1 MKVNGNGQGKIL
13 TTDELRLLFTEGLLK
28 PRDRVLFGIC
38 LFTGCRVSEALA
50 LQTTD
55 IKGGT
60 LTFRKSTT
68 KGKLKTR
75 VVDIEPGLAQ
85 LLAEYQNQMVST
97 KSGALFP
104 GMRGRSPTL
113 TRFSADKILKA
124 ACLSVGLVGVSTHSF
139 RRTALTMMSS
149 AGIPLRV
156 IQEISGHND
165 LGTLQRYLEVSPEQ
179 RRSAVAVIGF

>member
-13 TTDELRLLFTEGLLK
+13 TPEELRLLFTSGLLT
-28 PRDRVLFGIC
+28 PRDRALFGIC

-55 IKGGT
+55 IKGET

-75 VVDIEPGLAQ
+75 VVDVHPDLAR
-85 LLAEYQNQMVST
+85 LLALYQPV

-104 GMRGRSPTL
+104 GMRGRTLTL
-113 TRFSADKILKA
+113 TRFMADKILKSA
-124 ACLSVGLVGVSTHSF
+124 SFRVGLEGVSTHSF

-179 RRSAVAVIGF
+179 KRNAVSAIGF

>member
-1 MKVNGNGQGKIL
+1 MKVDGNGQGKIL
-13 TTDELRLLFTEGLLK
+13 TTDELRSLFSEGLRNE
-28 PRDRVLFGIC
+28 RDRALFGIC

-55 IKGGT
+55 IRGET

-75 VVDIEPGLAQ
+75 VVDIQPGLAQ
-85 LLAEYQNQMVST
+85 LLAEYQPI
-97 KSGALFP
+97 KPGALFP

-113 TRFSADKILKA
+113 TRFAADKILRD
-124 ACLSVGLVGVSTHSF
+124 ACLRVGLVGVSTHSF

-165 LGTLQRYLEVSPEQ
+165 LGTLQRYLEVTPEQ
-179 RRSAVAVIGF
+179 RRNAVAVIGF

>member
-1 MKVNGNGQGKIL
+1 MKVAGNGQGKIL
-13 TTDELRLLFTEGLLK
+13 TPEELRRLFTDGLRS
-28 PRDRVLFGIC
+28 PRDRALFGIC

-60 LTFRKSTT
+60 LTFRKSTI

-75 VVDIEPGLAQ
+75 VVDIQPGLAQ
-85 LLAEYQNQMVST
+85 LLAEYQPV

-104 GMRGRSPTL
+104 GMRGRSVTL
-113 TRFSADKILKA
+113 TWFAADKILRD
-124 ACLSVGLVGVSTHSF
+124 ACVRVGLQGISTHSL
-139 RRTALTMMSS
+139 RRTALTQISS

-165 LGTLQRYLEVSPEQ
+165 LGTLQRYLEVTSDQ
-179 RRSAVAVIGF
+179 KRNAVAVIGF

>member
-1 MKVNGNGQGKIL
+1 MK
-13 TTDELRLLFTEGLLK
+13 LLFSEGFVRE
-28 PRDRVLFGIC
+28 RDRALFGIC

-60 LTFRKSTT
+60 LTFRKFTT

-75 VVDIEPGLAQ
+75 VVDIQPGLAQ
-85 LLAEYQNQMVST
+85 LLVEYPTSPGT
-97 KSGALFP
+97 LFP
-104 GMRGRSPTL
+104 GMQGKSPTL
-113 TRFSADKILKA
+113 TRFMADKILKA
-124 ACLSVGLVGVSTHSF
+124 ACERIGLVGVSTHSF

-179 RRSAVAVIGF
+179 KRRAVAVIGF